1 MAALSAGV
9 LVVDIDGQIIEA
21 EGDFTIQANATSRES
36 VVGESG
42 KVFSKTTPIA
52 PTIKGSILVTEEITP
67 EWYRTIIDKAASV
80 RLRDGR
86 VYSAI
91 GVTSVAGD
99 AFDTRLDNLSLAPTL
114 FADGFETGNTSR
126 WSATVP

>member
-21 EGDFTIQANATSRES
+21 EGDFTIQPNATSRES

-67 EWYRTIIDKAASV
+67 SWYASIVEKPASV

-91 GVTSVAGD
+91 GVTSVG
-99 AFDTRLDNLSLAPTL
+99 T
-114 FADGFETGNTSR
+114 FEHDLIGGKVAVEFYAQSIRCT
-126 WSATVP
+126 A

>member
-21 EGDFTIQANATSRES
+21 EGDFTVQPSATSRES

-42 KVFSKTTPIA
+42 KVYTKTTPVA

-67 EWYRTIIDKAASV
+67 AWYASIIDKPASV

-86 VYSAI
+86 VYSAT
-91 GVTSVAGD
+91 GTTSVG
-99 AFDTRLDNLSLAPTL
+99 T
-114 FADGFETGNTSR
+114 FEHDLVGGK
-126 WSATVP
+126 VPVEFYAQQIRCKA